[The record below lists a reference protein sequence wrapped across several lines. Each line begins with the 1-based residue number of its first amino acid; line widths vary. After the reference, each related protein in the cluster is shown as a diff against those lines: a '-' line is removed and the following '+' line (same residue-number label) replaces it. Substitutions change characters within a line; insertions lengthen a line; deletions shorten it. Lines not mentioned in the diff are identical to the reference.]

1 MLRYKIWSFILWIIT
16 KRGNH
21 KRSRVNKQKK
31 TDLVNL
37 FEAQITHIVF
47 NEKLSSNVLLFLRIN
62 YKIHFI
68 FVIVCSL

>member
-1 MLRYKIWSFILWIIT
+1 M
-16 KRGNH
+16 
-21 KRSRVNKQKK
+21 NKQKK